1 MFVVACNLIV
11 DVVYGVIDP
20 RVNSTS
26 DREDIMEKD
35 TRYELLDKASISA
48 DQISRPSVSYWKD
61 AWRRFRKD
69 KLAMFGLVMIL
80 IVSLFAIFGPMLCPY
95 DYDEADFF
103 SIAQWPS
110 KAHWFGTDA
119 LGRDLY
125 GPRALRRA
133 DQPVHRCGGR
143 AGQYVI
149 GVLYGGIAGYFGGK
163 VDNVMMRIVD
173 IIIALPSLLYTILLM
188 MLMGSNVRSILIA
201 LCLSSWVGTARI
213 TRSQVVSLKHQEYA
227 LAAKLAG
234 ASDFQILLRHLLP
247 NAMGPIIVSVMFLI
261 PGAIFSEAFLSFLG
275 IGIQKPMASWG
286 SLANDAIGT
295 LTSAPYQM
303 FFPIAAISLTMFSL
317 NFIGDGLR
325 DALDPK
331 LKK

>member
-1 MFVVACNLIV
+1 M
-11 DVVYGVIDP
+11 
-20 RVNSTS
+20 
-26 DREDIMEKD
+26 D
-35 TRYELLDKASISA
+35 TRYEPLDRSALSA
-48 DQISRPSVSYWKD
+48 DEISRPSVSYWQD
-61 AWRRFRKD
+61 AWRRFRRD
-69 KLAMFGLVMIL
+69 KLALFGL
-80 IVSLFAIFGPMLCPY
+80 IVIAIITLFAIFGPMLCPY
-95 DYDEADFF
+95 SYEEADFF
-103 SIAQWPS
+103 SVSQPPS
-110 KAHWFGTDA
+110 AAHWFGTDA

-125 GPRALRRA
+125 VRVLYGARISLSIGVVAAL
-133 DQPVHRCGGR
+133 VNM
-143 AGQYVI
+143 VI
-149 GVLYGGIAGYFGGK
+149 GVLYGGIAGYFGGA

-173 IIIALPSLLYTILLM
+173 ILIALPSLLYIVIIM
-188 MLMGSNVRSILIA
+188 MLLGSNVRSILIA
-201 LCLSSWVGTARI
+201 LCISSWIGTARI

-234 ASDFQILLRHLLP
+234 ASDFEILIRHLLP

-261 PGAIFSEAFLSFLG
+261 PSAIFSEAFLTFLG

-286 SLANDAIGT
+286 SLANDAIPK

>member
-1 MFVVACNLIV
+1 
-11 DVVYGVIDP
+11 
-20 RVNSTS
+20 
-26 DREDIMEKD
+26 MEKD
-35 TRYELLDKASISA
+35 TRYQSLDKASISA

-61 AWRRFRKD
+61 AWRRFCKD
-69 KLAMFGLVMIL
+69 KLAVFGLVMIL
-80 IVSLFAIFGPMLCPY
+80 IVSLFAIFGPMFCPY
-95 DYDEADFF
+95 AYDEADFF

-125 GPRALRRA
+125 VRVLYGARISLSIGVVAAL
-133 DQPVHRCGGR
+133 VNM
-143 AGQYVI
+143 VI
-149 GVLYGGIAGYFGGK
+149 GVLYGG
-163 VDNVMMRIVD
+163 

>member
-1 MFVVACNLIV
+1 MDKPIV
-11 DVVYGVIDP
+11 
-20 RVNSTS
+20 N
-26 DREDIMEKD
+26 
-35 TRYELLDKASISA
+35 RYAPLDSSALSA
-48 DQISRPSVSYWKD
+48 DEISRPSVSYWQD
-61 AWRRFRKD
+61 AWRRFRRD
-69 KLAMFGLVMIL
+69 KLAVFGL
-80 IVSLFAIFGPMLCPY
+80 IVITIIALFAIFGPMLCPY
-95 DYDEADFF
+95 SYEDADFF
-103 SIAQWPS
+103 HVNEWPS
-110 KAHWFGTDA
+110 AEHWFGTDA

-125 GPRALRRA
+125 VRVLYGARISLSIGVVAAL
-133 DQPVHRCGGR
+133 VNM
-143 AGQYVI
+143 VI
-149 GVLYGGIAGYFGGK
+149 GVLYGGIAGFCGGM

-173 IIIALPSLLYTILLM
+173 ILIALPSLLYTILLM
-188 MLMGSNVRSILIA
+188 MLMGTNIRSILIA

-227 LAAKLAG
+227 LAGRLAG
-234 ASDFQILLRHLLP
+234 ASSFEILLRHLLP

-261 PGAIFSEAFLSFLG
+261 PSAIFSEAFLSFLG

-286 SLANDAIGT
+286 SLANDAIEK
-295 LTSAPYQM
+295 LNSAPYQM

>member
-1 MFVVACNLIV
+1 MDERYAP
-11 DVVYGVIDP
+11 ID
-20 RVNSTS
+20 RAS
-26 DREDIMEKD
+26 
-35 TRYELLDKASISA
+35 LDAEGIA
-48 DQISRPSVSYWKD
+48 RPSQSYWQD
-61 AWRRFRKD
+61 AWRRFRRD
-69 KLAMFGLVMIL
+69 RLALLGLVVIAAITL
-80 IVSLFAIFGPMLCPY
+80 LAIFGPMVCPY
-95 DYDEADFF
+95 GYEDADFTCV
-103 SIAQWPS
+103 SQPPS
-110 KAHWFGTDA
+110 AAHWFGTDA

-125 GPRALRRA
+125 VRVLYGARISLSIGVVAAL
-133 DQPVHRCGGR
+133 VNM
-143 AGQYVI
+143 VI
-149 GVLYGGIAGYFGGK
+149 GVLYGGIAGYFGGAL
-163 VDNVMMRIVD
+163 DNVMMRIVD
-173 IIIALPSLLYTILLM
+173 ILIALPSFLYIILIM

-201 LCLSSWVGTARI
+201 LCISSWIGTARI

-234 ASDFQILLRHLLP
+234 ASDFEILVRHLLP

-261 PGAIFSEAFLSFLG
+261 PSAIFSEAFLSFLG

-286 SLANDAIGT
+286 SLANDAIPK